1 MNEKPELD
9 PSSAAPPASNE
20 PDAAQPN
27 VEGSD
32 AALIEAQ
39 ARAAE
44 YHEAFL
50 RAKAETENIRR
61 RGQEDVAKAYKFAV
75 ENFAESLLPVIDSLE
90 AAVASSVEASE
101 TVKSGMD
108 LTLKQLYTALEKA
121 KVLPISP
128 LGEKFDPN
136 KHQAISMVPVAD
148 GLVANHVATVL
159 QKGWLIADRVLRPAL
174 VTVAQA

>member
-9 PSSAAPPASNE
+9 PSSAAPPSHTE
-20 PDAAQPN
+20 PEAALPVSEN
-27 VEGSD
+27 SE

-44 YHEAFL
+44 YHEAYL

-90 AAVASSVEASE
+90 AAMASTVDASE

-121 KVLPISP
+121 KVVPISP

-136 KHQAISMVPVAD
+136 KHQAISMVPVAE